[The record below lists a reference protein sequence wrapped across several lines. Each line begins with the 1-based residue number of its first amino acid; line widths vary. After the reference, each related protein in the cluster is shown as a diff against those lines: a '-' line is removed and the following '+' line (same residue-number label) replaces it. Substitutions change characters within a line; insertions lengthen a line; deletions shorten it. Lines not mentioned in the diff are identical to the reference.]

1 MRDVKRHLISQG
13 VYGGGKRPLGFD
25 VVNHRLVPN
34 ANEQA
39 AVARMQALRANGR
52 PLREISKGARIGVT
66 LLKWRRPALSG
77 FFAPLRRDD
86 GGINAGSVQWAAWR
100 ITFASFLSDLR
111 RDATHNQSM
120 CTRSRFQCLAPVR
133 HSFMRAALSPSQGG
147 LPQRSDARC
156 A

>member
-52 PLREISKGARIGVT
+52 PLREISRVLASELHVEMAATSVKRI
-66 LLKWRRPALSG
+66 L
-77 FFAPLRRDD
+77 
-86 GGINAGSVQWAAWR
+86 
-100 ITFASFLSDLR
+100 
-111 RDATHNQSM
+111 
-120 CTRSRFQCLAPVR
+120 
-133 HSFMRAALSPSQGG
+133 RAAAP
-147 LPQRSDARC
+147 
-156 A
+156 